1 MPEVWTQ
8 VAELEQAAAMASGLV
23 VDVPRVAEM
32 AANPVGEEETG
43 INCGDF
49 PGYEPMSR
57 MKKLE
62 RIRDWNKEIVR
73 GKMGWIRDWKREILG
88 WGSQREGEVE
98 EMALRQ
104 YLRR

>member
-1 MPEVWTQ
+1 VSPKPKVENGERNVPEVWTQ

-32 AANPVGEEETG
+32 AANPGGEGETV
-43 INCGDF
+43 INREDF
-49 PGYEPMSR
+49 AGYEPMSR
-57 MKKLE
+57 MKK
-62 RIRDWNKEIVR
+62 
-73 GKMGWIRDWKREILG
+73 MGWIRDWKKEILG